1 MVRRSGK
8 GDGWEQVER
17 VESRVV
23 TIQNWDN
30 YQLELELEL
39 VSSIVQAILFQL
51 SILYSVYSCPD
62 YIYFLHRQPA
72 VLASVRDRHRPLS
85 TFSTLLHLDWTLLVI
100 EDC

>member
-51 SILYSVYSCPD
+51 SILYSIYSCPD
-62 YIYFLHRQPA
+62 YIYISSTANRQFWPQFA
-72 VLASVRDRHRPLS
+72 TDTDHS
-85 TFSTLLHLDWTLLVI
+85 
-100 EDC
+100 